1 MFKNILVPYDE
12 YECARRAF
20 GYALDMA
27 IRYSSALTVITCIH
41 RIYGGHPYSDSRE
54 EEALFKL
61 QRTDALKAISKLEMK
76 AKQSGIALRTTILE
90 AISVSDELLSYAKSH
105 KIDLI
110 VMGSRGLGGFKK
122 LLQGSVATTVSQHAE
137 CPVLIVK

>member
-12 YECARRAF
+12 SENALRAF
-20 GYALDMA
+20 GYALDIA
-27 IRYSSALTVITCIH
+27 IKYSSALTVITCIH
-41 RIYGGHPYSDSRE
+41 RMYGGHPYSDSRE
-54 EEALFKL
+54 EEALLKL
-61 QRTDALKAISKLEMK
+61 QRTSAAKAISKLEME
-76 AKQSGIALRTTILE
+76 AKKSGMTLRTTILE

-110 VMGSRGLGGFKK
+110 VMGSRGVGGFKK
-122 LLQGSVATTVSQHAE
+122 LLQGSVATTISQHAD